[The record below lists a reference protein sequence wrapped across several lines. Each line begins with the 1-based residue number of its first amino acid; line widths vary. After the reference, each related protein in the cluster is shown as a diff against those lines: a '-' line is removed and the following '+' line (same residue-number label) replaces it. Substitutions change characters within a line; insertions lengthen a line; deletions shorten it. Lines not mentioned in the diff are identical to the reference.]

1 MMPTVLINNFWYL
14 GLGALSTIGIAAAS
28 IVLSA
33 ALGLLLALLH
43 LFGGLAAR
51 LLIEFYL
58 YIVRGVPLLV
68 LLFTVYYVL
77 PYSGLALGAVEGGI
91 LVLGLYFAAFMSE
104 AFRAAILSLP
114 KAQWDAAR
122 GLGMGRSLMLRI
134 VIFPQAL
141 RVALP
146 PFVNTCLMLIKST
159 SLVSIIG
166 IWELTAAGREVTERT
181 FAAFQIFGGVAL
193 IYFCICYTLAQLSRH
208 LEERF
213 RYVH

>member
-1 MMPTVLINNFWYL
+1 MMPTVLINNLWYL
-14 GLGALSTIGIAAAS
+14 GLGALNTIGIAAAS
-28 IVLSA
+28 IALSA
-33 ALGLLLALLH
+33 ALGLLLAVLH
-43 LFGGLAAR
+43 LFGGVAAR
-51 LLIEFYL
+51 LLVELYL

-77 PYSGLALGAVEGGI
+77 PYSGVALGAVEGGI

-122 GLGMGRSLMLRI
+122 GLGMRRSLMLRI

-193 IYFCICYTLAQLSRH
+193 IYFCICYSLAQLSRH